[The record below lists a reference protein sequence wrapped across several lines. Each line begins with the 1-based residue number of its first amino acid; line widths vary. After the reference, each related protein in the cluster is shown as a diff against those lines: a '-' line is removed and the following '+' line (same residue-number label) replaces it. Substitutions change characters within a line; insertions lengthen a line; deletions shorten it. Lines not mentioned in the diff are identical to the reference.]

1 MSDTLGNDHPYS
13 PCSARDRFVHDSTF
27 ARSGHAEHVIDL
39 LVRRGRLADSD
50 SHPIEL
56 VRPDGGNYRLKTFVP
71 TGAPLPA
78 YTYGADGQVY
88 VVCNDDQPFRIGPI
102 PGQQVLRRFAAQVYI
117 RARREPGPR
126 SGRRSLLPG
135 PHETPVLKDR
145 ACFLHEPVDTPVT
158 GIVPSV
164 SILRTRVPETHYDPR
179 VFDSRILRRSPA
191 SETACPAAT

>member
-1 MSDTLGNDHPYS
+1 MIHGMSDTLGNDHPDS
-13 PCSARDRFVHDSTF
+13 TRSARDRFVHDSTF

-117 RARREPGPR
+117 RTRQGQ
-126 SGRRSLLPG
+126 
-135 PHETPVLKDR
+135 DR
-145 ACFLHEPVDTPVT
+145 GVAGDVD
-158 GIVPSV
+158 
-164 SILRTRVPETHYDPR
+164 
-179 VFDSRILRRSPA
+179 
-191 SETACPAAT
+191 CPARTSRLFSRTAPVSSASRLTHQ

>member
-1 MSDTLGNDHPYS
+1 MIHGMSDTLGNDHPD
-13 PCSARDRFVHDSTF
+13 CTRSADDRFVHDSTF

-88 VVCNDDQPFRIGPI
+88 VVCNDDQPFRIGPDTGSAGT
-102 PGQQVLRRFAAQVYI
+102 PPLRRSGLHTY
-117 RARREPGPR
+117 ETGPGPR
-126 SGRRSLLPG
+126 RGQRCLFALCGRDAGSQG
-135 PHETPVLKDR
+135 PRLFPPR
-145 ACFLHEPVDTPVT
+145 
-158 GIVPSV
+158 GG
-164 SILRTRVPETHYDPR
+164 RTHQ
-179 VFDSRILRRSPA
+179 
-191 SETACPAAT
+191 